1 MTIRELMEAC
11 GLEGVRVPDAQAEV
25 SGAYTSDLLS
35 DVMAHCPDG
44 AVLVTV
50 QNHKNTVAVCT
61 LVGAPAILI
70 VHGRGIPDDMIA
82 VAEREGVALL
92 RTRES
97 QFKASCLLGSVFGRN
112 SESDDA
118 KA

>member
-1 MTIRELMEAC
+1 MTLQRLMETC
-11 GLEGVRVPDAQAEV
+11 GVEGVLVEDDQVEF

-50 QNHKNTVAVCT
+50 QNHTNTVAVCT

-70 VHGRGIPDDMIA
+70 VHNRAIPDDMMQA
-82 VAEREGVALL
+82 ARREHVALL
-92 RTRES
+92 RTRDD
-97 QFKASCLLGSVFGRN
+97 QFTASCKLGAALAAA
-112 SESDDA
+112 D
-118 KA
+118 